1 MTTFCKS
8 GLKKKELIDKF
19 KIAIFSKD
27 IKSTYVY
34 AFEFICS
41 GHNKLLIQICIEL
54 WSKFYILSTEIPN
67 KILNCINLLNTI
79 NPKEVYKYKDIR
91 LEFIRLCFVICNS
104 DKNQLDLYITK
115 VQKTD
120 FHLLKNM
127 NDINSFYINLNNS
140 LIPYIDE
147 NSQIYFLTLF
157 YKFYVKDVK
166 GFNKVLSFLIDT
178 YLKKSE
184 LKQDFEVILLSRNY
198 IWIFIKILKILYNNI
213 ENKSLYEYFKK
224 YIGIFEFQ
232 LNKSEIIN
240 RINIIYIL
248 FDLIIDHKL
257 QYHLDNQFAIQNSMN
272 INEIENIFLK
282 FLNCYQLTTSD
293 ENNNIIEE
301 ENDINEQIE
310 PKNKKETESK
320 NKKETESSLNIDYLY
335 TMTYIEK
342 RKNKERLDNIPKFFP
357 TKDINVEDFEDK
369 KNIELDIIK
378 LL

>member
-1 MTTFCKS
+1 
-8 GLKKKELIDKF
+8 
-19 KIAIFSKD
+19 
-27 IKSTYVY
+27 
-34 AFEFICS
+34 
-41 GHNKLLIQICIEL
+41 
-54 WSKFYILSTEIPN
+54 
-67 KILNCINLLNTI
+67 
-79 NPKEVYKYKDIR
+79 
-91 LEFIRLCFVICNS
+91 
-104 DKNQLDLYITK
+104 
-115 VQKTD
+115 
-120 FHLLKNM
+120 M